1 MSDDESAEAG
11 RHTAQAFKSMLAA
24 ALVLADAR
32 RQRQIQEMRWLE
44 SQANGR
50 EQDAHRRETTD
61 TMLVGPPERTAAPA
75 TAGAALED
83 PVSLAERWAAAQQP
97 GTDETNRVD
106 LDTQVKAG
114 GVDPDQVRAAHA
126 ATVAAGSSSE
136 ATLAGRTTDTVLQ
149 QGVWQDGSPEV
160 AKAGLSYTRRP
171 GSMIT
176 PGLSPQRRPR
186 QAVRTAD
193 RTWDL
198 GR

>member
-32 RQRQIQEMRWLE
+32 RQRQIQELRRLE
-44 SQANGR
+44 SHANGR

-61 TMLVGPPERTAAPA
+61 TKLGGPPERTTV

-83 PVSLAERWAAAQQP
+83 PVVLAERWAAAQQP
-97 GTDETNRVD
+97 GTDLATRVE
-106 LDTQVKAG
+106 LDKQVRAG
-114 GVDPDQVRAAHA
+114 GVDPDQVRANHA
-126 ATVAAGSSSE
+126 ATAADSSLK
-136 ATLAGRTTDTVLQ
+136 ATPAGRTTDTVQ
-149 QGVWQDGSPEV
+149 HQGVWQDGSPEV

-193 RTWDL
+193 RTRDL